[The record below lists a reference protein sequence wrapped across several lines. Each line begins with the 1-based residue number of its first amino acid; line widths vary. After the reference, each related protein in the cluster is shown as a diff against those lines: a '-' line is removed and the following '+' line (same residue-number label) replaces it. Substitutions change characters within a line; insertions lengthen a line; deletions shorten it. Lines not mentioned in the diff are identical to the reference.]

1 MEYVWLIMVVVLL
14 SLQNFLAKEYERRT
28 KHFNIWMFSGI
39 TTLGALLFFLI
50 NAGFSVSY
58 APELVPYAVGFAT
71 FFGSSMA
78 GLVMAIRT
86 GMFSLS
92 SLMTS
97 YSLIIPTLYGILFL
111 GDSIGAWGYS
121 GIVLLLISL
130 YLLNGKKQDGE
141 HFSFRWLLWVL
152 IAFAGNGL
160 CSTVQKMQQ
169 LAFEGGYK
177 NELMIYAMALL
188 TVVFLLAGFLTGK
201 NRKAEIKDAALPGL
215 FRGAANGIVNYF
227 VMVLTGVL
235 PTAIVFPMISAGGI
249 VVAFVLAITIY
260 KEKLSGMQVAGYII
274 GTASVILL
282 NL

>member
-1 MEYVWLIMVVVLL
+1 
-14 SLQNFLAKEYERRT
+14 
-28 KHFNIWMFSGI
+28 
-39 TTLGALLFFLI
+39 
-50 NAGFSVSY
+50 
-58 APELVPYAVGFAT
+58 
-71 FFGSSMA
+71 
-78 GLVMAIRT
+78 MAIRT

-260 KEKLSGMQVAGYII
+260 KEKLSGMQIAGYII